1 MRSLVFLS
9 VVALSLIVP
18 SSKCEA
24 GQCTQ
29 SGCHQTRPAVHRS
42 VQQVCHRRGKFAR
55 RQPVRNVGRAVA
67 GIVRGTGRF
76 LFGHRRRCY

>member
-9 VVALSLIVP
+9 VVALLLIVP
-18 SSKCEA
+18 SSKCKA

-29 SGCHQTRPAVHRS
+29 SGCHQTRPTVYRS
-42 VQQVCHRRGKFAR
+42 VNRVHYRRGKFVR
-55 RQPVRNVGRAVA
+55 RQPVRNVGRAAA

-76 LFGHRRRCY
+76 LFGHRRCYY